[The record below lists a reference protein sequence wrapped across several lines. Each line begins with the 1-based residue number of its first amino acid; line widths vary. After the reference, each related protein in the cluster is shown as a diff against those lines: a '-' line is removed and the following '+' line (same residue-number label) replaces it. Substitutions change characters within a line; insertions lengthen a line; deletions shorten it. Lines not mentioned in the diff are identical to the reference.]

1 MGGHSSINRD
11 LARYCGPVAPRSRGI
26 GSAISAHRIVKCENG
41 DCLHGARS
49 RLKHVLDDLFRQP
62 KITRIP
68 KGQTACMEGQP
79 AETLFLIQDG
89 LIKLS
94 LFSIDGSESVPEIL
108 GKGDCFGEEC
118 AAEGQPHYAETATA
132 LTSSAVARVPRPNVL
147 RKLSDEPDFAKIYIS
162 ALVHRV
168 HEYEELFAQHVF
180 ENSEQRLA
188 SVLARVSKF
197 GEWVDENSVL
207 LPHLTHETLSEMV
220 GTTRPRITYFLGKF
234 DRLGILRT
242 GPFLCVNVQRLC
254 DVLKLP
260 LIETY
265 QRYEK

>member
-11 LARYCGPVAPRSRGI
+11 VARYCGQVAPRSGDAR
-26 GSAISAHRIVKCENG
+26 SAISAHRIVQCEDG
-41 DCLHGARS
+41 DCLRRARS

-62 KITRIP
+62 TITRIH
-68 KGQTACMEGQP
+68 KGQTACTEGQP

-108 GKGDCFGEEC
+108 GNGDCFGEEC
-118 AAEGQPHYAETATA
+118 AAEGRPHYAETATA

-188 SVLARVSKF
+188 RVLARVSKY
-197 GEWVDENSVL
+197 GEWVDENTVI

-220 GTTRPRITYFLGKF
+220 GTTRARITYFLGKF
-234 DRLGILRT
+234 DRLGILRS
-242 GPFLCVNVQRLC
+242 GPFLYVNVQRLC
-254 DVLKLP
+254 EKLELP
-260 LIETY
+260 L
-265 QRYEK
+265 R